1 MDFLPRNN
9 FRKDVDF
16 LTIQQLKYAVTAA
29 EKGTMSE
36 AAQSLFLSQPSLTAA
51 IKELEK
57 ELSKVE
63 LSGLKIPYVT
73 NVTAQYVTDISETK
87 NLLARQISSSVLWQQ
102 SVENM
107 IRQGVD
113 TFVEIGPGRTLAGF
127 MRKIDRNV
135 KVYNIQTVEDAEK
148 VCQEL
153 V

>member
-1 MDFLPRNN
+1 MCIRDRTLSAGLFPLAVAALPLWGFLVFQINRFPAVLCLLGIFGFVLSFFLWLYAGKYQALYQDFHQIRDDSEEHTL
-9 FRKDVDF
+9 
-16 LTIQQLKYAVTAA
+16 LLS
-29 EKGTMSE
+29 EKNK
-36 AAQSLFLSQPSLTAA
+36 AL
-51 IKELEK
+51 LEK
-57 ELSKVE
+57 
-63 LSGLKIPYVT
+63 
-73 NVTAQYVTDISETK
+73 
-87 NLLARQISSSVLWQQ
+87 QISSSVRWQQ

-153 V
+153 K